1 MVQCQRLSELH
12 DGIWGVAICTNGTR
26 LLFTYLRS
34 IWLISNAAN
43 GSRCNDRS
51 TCYRNNVRWAK
62 QLLGVRSSSMPR
74 TLPIALLDFLLST
87 NLLMFVTRYLKALT
101 AEYCSHIRSE
111 EHTSELQ
118 SLMR

>member
-74 TLPIALLDFLLST
+74 TLPIALLDF
-87 NLLMFVTRYLKALT
+87 
-101 AEYCSHIRSE
+101 RSE
-111 EHTSELQ
+111 ERRVGKECVSTCRSRWTPYH
-118 SLMR
+118 